1 MVAASLEAL
10 RIADSDPSLRQRL
23 RENATRLCDRLRQQL
38 HARHLTTAPHPAY
51 HIVPVIIGDASE
63 TRSIGERL
71 FERGFLVGA
80 IRPPTVP
87 EGTSRLRLTV
97 SASHRHADI
106 DELTDLIA
114 AELGN

>member
-1 MVAASLEAL
+1 
-10 RIADSDPSLRQRL
+10 
-23 RENATRLCDRLRQQL
+23 
-38 HARHLTTAPHPAY
+38 
-51 HIVPVIIGDASE
+51 
-63 TRSIGERL
+63 L